1 MREKETLGLEIE
13 RIRALALWAWGQ
25 GADSGLAQKILLSSL
40 GEEGTRVLEKR
51 FQALLDTL
59 PPEVGLDER
68 MELARMVWG

>member
-1 MREKETLGLEIE
+1 MNS
-13 RIRALALWAWGQ
+13 A
-25 GADSGLAQKILLSSL
+25 

>member
-1 MREKETLGLEIE
+1 MTRLE
-13 RIRALALWAWGQ
+13 RIRQATRKALAL
-25 GADSGLAQKILLSSL
+25 GAAPGLAQKILLSSL